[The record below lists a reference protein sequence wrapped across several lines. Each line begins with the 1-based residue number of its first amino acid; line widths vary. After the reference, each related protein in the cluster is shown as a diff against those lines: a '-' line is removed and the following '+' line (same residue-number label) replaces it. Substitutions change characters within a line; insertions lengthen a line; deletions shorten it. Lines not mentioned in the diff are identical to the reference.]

1 MRARRRW
8 RPLQPGDCVDLVA
21 PASRCSD
28 VELDAGMKTLRAW
41 GLQPRVATD
50 VFGQAPFTANVE
62 ALRWRQLR
70 AALRATDSAA
80 VWCLRGG
87 YGSAH
92 MVAPLMRMARPA
104 VPKPLIGFSDIT
116 ALLYAVNALWGWDA
130 LHGPVVAQL
139 GSRRV
144 APQDLRA
151 LRELLFSDAH
161 VLTLRG
167 LRALNPAARACAEDG
182 AIEGRLQAGN
192 LATFMSLCG
201 GPLTPRFADRIVVVE
216 DVNERGYQVD
226 RFLFSLWQSGAFK
239 RARAVVFGDF
249 LHGEEADGQSRV
261 KAALRAFAER
271 VRCPVFSGLPVGHGR
286 RAPPLTVGAPVSIA
300 PTGRGRFV
308 FEVRR

>member
-1 MRARRRW
+1 MPRRRW
-8 RPLQPGDCVDLVA
+8 RPLHAGDCVDIVA
-21 PASRCSD
+21 PASRCSAA
-28 VELDAGMKTLRAW
+28 ELEAGIKVLRGW
-41 GLQPRVATD
+41 GLQPRVPAN
-50 VFGQAPFTANVE
+50 VFGEAPFTANIE

-70 AALRATDSAA
+70 AALSATDSAA

-92 MVAPLMRMARPA
+92 MVAPMVRMSRPA

-116 ALLYAVNALWGWDA
+116 ALLYSVNALWGGAA

-139 GSRRV
+139 GTKRV

-161 VLTLRG
+161 LLTLRG
-167 LRALNPAARACAEDG
+167 LRALNQAARACTDSSV
-182 AIEGRLQAGN
+182 EGRLQAGN

-201 GPLTPRFADRIVVVE
+201 GPLAPRFGGRIVVVE

-249 LHGEEADGQSRV
+249 LRGEEADGKSRV
-261 KAALRAFAER
+261 KDALQAFAAR
-271 VRCPVFSGLPVGHGR
+271 LNCPVFTGLPVGHGR
-286 RAPPLTVGAPVSIA
+286 RAPPLTVGAPASVR
-300 PTGRGRFV
+300 PQGQGRFA
-308 FEVRR
+308 FEVLR